1 MRMLGRYGFRGLD
14 AESCFCDSGSG
25 SLYFPVLDSVET
37 PEGIMAKTEEMVDGL
52 LHMYYFMNGCR
63 METGELYLNAVVK
76 VNPAEK
82 KMGIHV
88 KISDYDSLE
97 DHVAEKKYSIWR
109 GNPLYGQF
117 KSYFMRQLEKELFGE

>member
-1 MRMLGRYGFRGLD
+1 MLSRYGFQGLD
-14 AESCFCDSGSG
+14 AESCFQEPECGN
-25 SLYFPVLDSVET
+25 LYFPVLDSAET
-37 PEGIMAKTEEMVDGL
+37 PEGIIKKTEGMVNEM
-52 LHMYYFMNGCR
+52 LHMYRISHGHEMHLSG
-63 METGELYLNAVVK
+63 LYLNAVVK